1 MRRISCW
8 ISIKL
13 IFLLLLSGCTD
24 QVQDSSNVTAFDVSN
39 GPISNAPINDR
50 RWTTKYDTYFNKYS
64 KRYFGPGFEF
74 RWFKA
79 QGMAES
85 ALKADAESW
94 VGAKGIM
101 QVMPATFAE
110 IKQHNKYIIGD
121 LADPRWNIEAGIYY
135 DHRLFNSWKSK
146 RPFKD
151 RLAFMFASY
160 NAGMGNVLKGQKVCK
175 ELTPEAN
182 CNLWQNIEPVAH
194 KVSSWRS
201 EETLGYVKRIFG
213 FMGKT
218 I

>member
-8 ISIKL
+8 IGIEL
-13 IFLLLLSGCTD
+13 ILLLIIF
-24 QVQDSSNVTAFDVSN
+24 SNIVYAFDFSK
-39 GPISNAPINDR
+39 IPINNP
-50 RWTTKYDTYFNKYS
+50 RWTTKYDVYFNKYS
-64 KRYFGPGFEF
+64 KRYFGPGFDF
-74 RWFKA
+74 KWFKA

-101 QVMPATFAE
+101 QVMPATFRE
-110 IKQHNKYIIGD
+110 IKQRNKAIVGE

-146 RPFKD
+146 RPFED

-160 NAGMGNVLKGQKVCK
+160 NAGMGNVLKGQRQCMSK
-175 ELTPEAN
+175 TNSN
-182 CNLWQNIEPVAH
+182 CNLWRNIVPVAH
-194 KVSSWRS
+194 NVRSWRS
-201 EETLGYVKRIFG
+201 EETLGYVKRIFK
-213 FMGKT
+213 FMGKK

>member
-8 ISIKL
+8 ISIEL

-24 QVQDSSNVTAFDVSN
+24 QVKISSNVIASDF
-39 GPISNAPINDR
+39 SNAPINNR

-74 RWFKA
+74 KWFKA

-110 IKQHNKYIIGD
+110 IKQQNKYIIGD
-121 LADPRWNIEAGIYY
+121 LSDPRWNIEAGIYY
-135 DHRLFNSWKSK
+135 DHRLFNSWKAE
-146 RPFKD
+146 RPFED

-160 NAGMGNVLKGQKVCK
+160 NAGMGNVLKGQKICK
-175 ELTPEAN
+175 EFSLTPYIMWRLFARNQVIKNALKEHKN
-182 CNLWQNIEPVAH
+182 EQRKIEKLQQGIQSPDC
-194 KVSSWRS
+194 
-201 EETLGYVKRIFG
+201 
-213 FMGKT
+213 
-218 I
+218 